1 MRQKQP
7 RKRVNQLLSHPMKE
21 LRASFASKDRTEKG
35 RLPQWV
41 SANYSSGL
49 SIKDEARLSAQRII
63 EKAQAALVASRQ
75 LLLTVGEAAAY
86 LRIFQKTV
94 RPMIEAGNLAVIL
107 IARSVSIHPEG
118 IKRLCVRESRAV
130 RLSARE

>member
-7 RKRVNQLLSHPMKE
+7 RKSVNQILSQSTKE

-49 SIKDEARLSAQRII
+49 SIKGEARLSAQRII

-75 LLLTVGEAAAY
+75 PLLTVGEAAAY
-86 LRIFQKTV
+86 LRISVKTI
-94 RPMIEAGNLAVIL
+94 RSMIEAGNLAVIRVG
-107 IARSVSIHPEG
+107 RSVRIHPQIVEKIMRQG
-118 IKRLCVRESRAV
+118 E
-130 RLSARE
+130 